1 MLDLEKIKP
10 NIKQLAE
17 KYDLSLI
24 ILFGSQATGKTHPK
38 SDVDLAFL
46 AKSPMNLMEIAKMQA
61 EFSEE
66 LKIRDLEM
74 TALNGAHPFLLKQVA
89 QKSIVLYE
97 EEKSLFAK
105 FKIYAFKRFI
115 EAKKLFE
122 LRKLSFDKFLQ
133 RV

>member
-1 MLDLEKIKP
+1 MLDIEKIKP

-17 KYDLSLI
+17 KYGLSLVV
-24 ILFGSQATGKTHPK
+24 LFGSQATGKTHSQ

-46 AKSPMNLMEIAKMQA
+46 AKRPMNLMEVAKMQT

-74 TALNGAHPFLLKQVA
+74 VALNGAHPFLLKQVA

-97 EEKSLFAK
+97 EEKFLFAK
-105 FKIYAFKRFI
+105 FKIYAFKSFI

-133 RV
+133 KV

>member
-1 MLDLEKIKP
+1 MLDIEKIKP
-10 NIKQLAE
+10 DIKQLAE
-17 KYDLSLI
+17 KYGLSLVV
-24 ILFGSQATGKTHPK
+24 LFGSQATGKTHMK

-46 AKSPMNLMEIAKMQA
+46 AKKPMNLMEIVKMQA
-61 EFSEE
+61 EFSKE
-66 LKIRDLEM
+66 LKIRDLE
-74 TALNGAHPFLLKQVA
+74 TVALNGAHPFLLKQVA
-89 QKSIVLYE
+89 QKSVVLYE

-133 RV
+133 KV